1 MPTPP
6 RAGVAVAL
14 KGSYIFC
21 FIDIL
26 NSFRGVEEA
35 KREL

>member
-6 RAGVAVAL
+6 RAGLVAAL

-21 FIDIL
+21 FIGTL
-26 NSFRGVEEA
+26 NSFRGVQEA
-35 KREL
+35 KWEL